1 MPGICERCKKSVF
14 HAEEIKAIGK
24 SWHHQ
29 CFVCANHGCRKSLDS
44 MNVTERN
51 GEAFCKSCY
60 ARSFG
65 PKGYGYAM
73 GAAGSLTLSPGLPL
87 SSIVQPSSKCKE
99 IKSNISTECTTGT
112 INEESIRCSELQSH
126 SQRPFWSPSVSA
138 AQKEGYLFTT
148 FQYGGDICPR
158 CNKKVYAAERV
169 LGAGSEQPW
178 HQTCFKCNNCNK
190 LLDSVSV
197 TTYKKEV
204 YCKTCHNRYHYSN
217 RIF

>member
-1 MPGICERCKKSVF
+1 MPGICERCKESGF
-14 HAEEIKAIGK
+14 HAEEIKAIEK
-24 SWHHQ
+24 SWHQQ
-29 CFVCANHGCRKSLDS
+29 CFVCANHGCRKSLNS
-44 MNVTERN
+44 INVTERD

-60 ARSFG
+60 ASLFG

-73 GAAGSLTLSPGLPL
+73 GAAGSLTLSSGLPL
-87 SSIVQPSSKCKE
+87 SSIVPCSSKRNE
-99 IKSNISTECTTGT
+99 SISNISTAWTSGT
-112 INEESIRCSELQSH
+112 INEESIQCSELQFH
-126 SQRPFWSPSVSA
+126 SQRPFSSPSVSVI
-138 AQKEGYLFTT
+138 QKEGYQFAT

-158 CNKKVYAAERV
+158 CNRKVYAAERV

-204 YCKTCHNRYHYSN
+204 YCKKCHNRYHYTN

>member
-24 SWHHQ
+24 SWHQQ
-29 CFVCANHGCRKSLDS
+29 CFVCANHGCRKSLNS
-44 MNVTERN
+44 MNVTERD

-60 ARSFG
+60 ARLFG

-73 GAAGSLTLSPGLPL
+73 GAAGSLTLSSGLPL
-87 SSIVQPSSKCKE
+87 SSIVQHRSKCKE
-99 IKSNISTECTTGT
+99 SISNISTECTSGT
-112 INEESIRCSELQSH
+112 INEESIQCSELQFH
-126 SQRPFWSPSVSA
+126 SQRPFSSPSVSVI
-138 AQKEGYLFTT
+138 QKEGYQFAT

-158 CNKKVYAAERV
+158 CNRKVYAAERV

>member
-1 MPGICERCKKSVF
+1 MPGICKRCKKSVF

-24 SWHHQ
+24 SWHQQ
-29 CFVCANHGCRKSLDS
+29 CFVCANHGCRKSLNS
-44 MNVTERN
+44 MNVTERD

-60 ARSFG
+60 ARLFG

-73 GAAGSLTLSPGLPL
+73 GAAGSLTLSSGLPMSL
-87 SSIVQPSSKCKE
+87 NVQNSSKCKE
-99 IKSNISTECTTGT
+99 HISNISTECTSGT
-112 INEESIRCSELQSH
+112 INEESIQCAELQFH
-126 SQRPFWSPSVSA
+126 PQRLFSSPSVSVI
-138 AQKEGYLFTT
+138 QKEAYQFAT

-158 CNKKVYAAERV
+158 CNRKVYAAERV

-204 YCKTCHNRYHYSN
+204 YCKKCHNRYHYTN

>member
-1 MPGICERCKKSVF
+1 MPGICERCKKFVF

-24 SWHHQ
+24 SWHQQ
-29 CFVCANHGCRKSLDS
+29 CFVCANHGCRKSLNS
-44 MNVTERN
+44 MNVTERD

-60 ARSFG
+60 ARLFG

-73 GAAGSLTLSPGLPL
+73 GAAGSLTLSSGFPL
-87 SSIVQPSSKCKE
+87 SSIVPCSSKRNE
-99 IKSNISTECTTGT
+99 SISNISTECTSGT
-112 INEESIRCSELQSH
+112 INEESIQCSELQFH
-126 SQRPFWSPSVSA
+126 SQRPFSSPSVSVI
-138 AQKEGYLFTT
+138 QKEGYQFAT

-197 TTYKKEV
+197 TTYQKEV
-204 YCKTCHNRYHYSN
+204 YCKMCHNRYHYNN